1 MLGPLA
7 LSICSR
13 LLKRSLFSLF
23 QPMTVTSLTKVSS
36 ALKAK
41 ALPSVPWCH
50 SIRHPEVLLVLS
62 DVGQED
68 SIMQRGP

>member
-7 LSICSR
+7 LSIWSR
-13 LLKRSLFSLF
+13 LLKRSLFFLF

-36 ALKAK
+36 ALRAG
-41 ALPSVPWCH
+41 ALPSLLWCH
-50 SIRHPEVLLVLS
+50 SISHPEALLALS

-68 SIMQRGP
+68 SIVQRGP

>member
-13 LLKRSLFSLF
+13 LLKRSLFSVF

-36 ALKAK
+36 ALKAE

-50 SIRHPEVLLVLS
+50 SISHPEALLVLS